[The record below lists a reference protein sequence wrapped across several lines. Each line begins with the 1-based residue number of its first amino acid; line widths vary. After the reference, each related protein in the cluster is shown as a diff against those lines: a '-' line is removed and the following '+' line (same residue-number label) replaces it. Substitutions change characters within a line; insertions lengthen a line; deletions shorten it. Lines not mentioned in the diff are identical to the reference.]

1 MENSVIKSAGRV
13 FEVLEFFRE
22 MRSPLSVREIAERFD
37 YPLSST
43 SVLIKSIAEL
53 GYLSYDSRVRSY
65 SMTIRVAMLGD
76 WIYESSFGGSEI
88 MALMD
93 DLSARTRETVILGVQ
108 NDIFAQYVQVIQST
122 LPIQFYI
129 SPGTRRPVCLSGTG
143 WALLGTQ
150 SDSAIARIVQRTDN
164 KLDKTGLIEPIT
176 LATVMKQVKLVREKG
191 YVYSRGTNTPGAGV
205 IAMPLP
211 GAVNGAR
218 LVIGIGGPIER
229 LDAGEPGIV
238 KNMKSAVKAY
248 AASAKIPAPFKAVRL
263 KRAA

>member
-1 MENSVIKSAGRV
+1 MENPVIKSAGRV

-122 LPIQFYI
+122 
-129 SPGTRRPVCLSGTG
+129 
-143 WALLGTQ
+143 
-150 SDSAIARIVQRTDN
+150 
-164 KLDKTGLIEPIT
+164 
-176 LATVMKQVKLVREKG
+176 
-191 YVYSRGTNTPGAGV
+191 
-205 IAMPLP
+205 
-211 GAVNGAR
+211 
-218 LVIGIGGPIER
+218 
-229 LDAGEPGIV
+229 
-238 KNMKSAVKAY
+238 
-248 AASAKIPAPFKAVRL
+248 
-263 KRAA
+263 

>member
-1 MENSVIKSAGRV
+1 M
-13 FEVLEFFRE
+13 
-22 MRSPLSVREIAERFD
+22 
-37 YPLSST
+37 
-43 SVLIKSIAEL
+43 
-53 GYLSYDSRVRSY
+53 
-65 SMTIRVAMLGD
+65 
-76 WIYESSFGGSEI
+76 
-88 MALMD
+88 
-93 DLSARTRETVILGVQ
+93 
-108 NDIFAQYVQVIQST
+108 
-122 LPIQFYI
+122 
-129 SPGTRRPVCLSGTG
+129 
-143 WALLGTQ
+143 
-150 SDSAIARIVQRTDN
+150 AIARIVQRTDN

-263 KRAA
+263 KRAAWSDSCPLDGSSLPRGHGPASAAAKPYAGERRRKAAVDTIHDEVGGKAAVHHRRVTKDTHLRLLTPQVAVAHPADLRIGQ